1 MFLLCSYD
9 AGSQGIAKDLMLEL
23 PRRVFNIASLVKSVL
38 FAMAVKDVQSL
49 RLLTPAQRLRV
60 KFDRACG
67 RNASLIDRICMR

>member
-9 AGSQGIAKDLMLEL
+9 AGSQGIARDLMLEL

-38 FAMAVKDVQSL
+38 FAMAVKDVQSPT
-49 RLLTPAQRLRV
+49 LLTPAQRLGV
-60 KFDRACG
+60 KFDRPCR